1 MIRWSF
7 WLSAAGVAYAYF
19 GYPLLAWAVARRRPA
34 DRAPHSASTDLPAV
48 TMIVPVHN
56 EVARIDAKI
65 ANTRSLD
72 YPAEALRIVFVSDG
86 STDGTVEA
94 VNATKDERIHLIA
107 LEKRSGKAGAL
118 NAGLAFAKTPIVVF
132 SDVSIALQPDAI
144 TAIVRPF
151 AAPDIGCVSGED
163 RIEGSAG
170 EGLYGRYEMF
180 LRRQESR
187 LGSIVGASGSF
198 YAQRRE
204 LCGEFPPNVAP
215 DFLSVLRTV
224 GQGYRAVSD
233 AHAVGYM
240 TAVDD
245 PRDEFARKVRTIL
258 RGITTLGQHLHL
270 LNPFRYGWFAVAL
283 LSHKVMR
290 WLVPGFL
297 VVMLL
302 TSALLAGAAPYAL
315 LLVAQLA
322 FYVLAYAAYRGSVP
336 ALLSTAGRV
345 ASYFTAANVATLV
358 AWGKYFR
365 GTRQE
370 LWSPSRR

>member
-7 WLSAAGVAYAYF
+7 WLSAAAVIYAYG
-19 GYPLLAWAVARRRPA
+19 GYPLLVWIVARRRPA
-34 DRAPHSASTDLPAV
+34 AALRHTAPPDLPAV

-56 EVARIDAKI
+56 EVARIADKI

-72 YPAEALRIVFVSDG
+72 YPRDALHVVFVSDG
-86 STDGTVEA
+86 SSDGTVDA
-94 VNATKDERIHLIA
+94 VRAASDERIHLIE
-107 LEKRSGKAGAL
+107 LVERSGKAGAL
-118 NAGLAFAKTPIVVF
+118 NAGLAFARTPLVVF
-132 SDVSIALQPDAI
+132 SDASIALQPDAI

-151 AAPDIGCVSGED
+151 TAPDIGCVSGED

-224 GQGYRAVSD
+224 GQGFRAVSE
-233 AHAVGYM
+233 ASAVGYM

-270 LNPFRYGWFAVAL
+270 MNPLSYGWFAVAL
-283 LSHKVMR
+283 VSHKVMR

-297 VVMLL
+297 MVMLL
-302 TSALLAGAAPYAL
+302 ASALLAGAPLYAL
-315 LLVAQLA
+315 VLVAQLA

>member
-1 MIRWSF
+1 MMRWAF
-7 WLSAAGVAYAYF
+7 WLSAAAVAYAYF
-19 GYPLLAWAVARRRPA
+19 GYPLLVWAVARRRPA
-34 DRAPHSASTDLPAV
+34 DTAPDSASSDLPAV

-56 EVARIDAKI
+56 EVGRIASKI
-65 ANTRSLD
+65 SNTRSLD
-72 YPAEALRIVFVSDG
+72 YPADALRVVFVSDG

-94 VNATKDERIHLIA
+94 IAAAADTRLQLIV
-107 LEKRSGKAGAL
+107 LEQRGGKAGAL
-118 NAGLAFAKTPIVVF
+118 NAGLAAATTPIVVF
-132 SDVSIALQPDAI
+132 TDASIALRPDAI
-144 TAIVRPF
+144 AAIVRPF
-151 AAPDIGCVSGED
+151 RSPDVGCVSGED

-224 GQGYRAVSD
+224 GRGYRAVSD
-233 AHAVGYM
+233 PHAIGYM

-270 LNPFRYGWFAVAL
+270 ANPFRYGWFAVAL

-297 VVMLL
+297 VLMLL
-302 TSALLAGAAPYAL
+302 ASALLVATPLYAL
-315 LLVAQLA
+315 LLAAQLA
-322 FYVLAYAAYRGSVP
+322 FYALAYAAYRGPVP
-336 ALLSTAGRV
+336 ALLSAPGRV
-345 ASYFTAANVATLV
+345 ASFFTAANVATLV
-358 AWGKYFR
+358 AWGKYMR

>member
-7 WLSAAGVAYAYF
+7 WLSAASVAYAYV

-34 DRAPHSASTDLPAV
+34 AAAPHTAPTALPAV

-56 EVARIDAKI
+56 EAARIADKI
-65 ANTRSLD
+65 ANTRNLD
-72 YPAEALRIVFVSDG
+72 YPADALRVVFVSDG

-94 VNATKDERIHLIA
+94 ISAAKDARFHLIA
-107 LEKRSGKAGAL
+107 LEQRS
-118 NAGLAFAKTPIVVF
+118 VVF

-204 LCGEFPPNVAP
+204 LCGEFPPSVAP

-224 GQGYRAVSD
+224 GQGFRAVSE
-233 AHAVGYM
+233 AEAVGYM
-240 TAVDD
+240 SAVDD

-270 LNPFRYGWFAVAL
+270 VNPFRYGWFAVAL

-302 TSALLAGAAPYAL
+302 TSALLAVAPLYAF

-322 FYVLAYAAYRGSVP
+322 FYVLAYAAYRGPVP